1 MSIAFRSR
9 VVLEALRQTSTTFV
23 DQFNSGANLE
33 NDDDDY
39 NGFELFTQMARANDK
54 LVQPAKAAK
63 KRKTAHATGR

>member
-1 MSIAFRSR
+1 
-9 VVLEALRQTSTTFV
+9 V

-39 NGFELFTQMARANDK
+39 NGFELFTQMARANNK
-54 LVQPAKAAK
+54 LVQPAKGAK

>member
-1 MSIAFRSR
+1 
-9 VVLEALRQTSTTFV
+9 V

-39 NGFELFTQMARANDK
+39 NGFELFTQMARANNK

>member
-39 NGFELFTQMARANDK
+39 NGFELFTQMATVEQTTN
-54 LVQPAKAAK
+54 
-63 KRKTAHATGR
+63 